1 MECEMKKIVLLT
13 LSILAFSI
21 CSFSIDTYASL
32 GIDGSHNMGYK
43 AGLIFKAQVFEPL
56 KDDYL
61 SYTSTSIS
69 SADKVGLN
77 SGRSFNVTEILFRKL
92 RDNIYIGAGQ
102 EYMITD
108 TNAWTK
114 KDFATVVGALYY
126 PATELRLLFQYV
138 RANDNDISGVNL
150 SATYLIQGQYTIEC
164 WGGFYQ
170 SRYIPNGKSGYSFGS
185 TIGIKLF

>member
-1 MECEMKKIVLLT
+1 MKKIILLT
-13 LSILAFSI
+13 LFIMAFSI
-21 CSFSIDTYASL
+21 CGFSIDTYCAL
-32 GIDGSHNMGYK
+32 GLDASHNMGFY

-61 SYTSTSIS
+61 SFTSTSIS
-69 SADKVGLN
+69 SADKVGQN

-102 EYMITD
+102 EYLVSD
-108 TNAWTK
+108 TASWTK

-126 PATELRLLFQYV
+126 PASEIRLLFQYV

-170 SRYIPNGKSGYSFGS
+170 SRYIPQGKSGYSFGS